1 MIEYWKL
8 ILRGKWLGIFFCNFC
23 MAIKV
28 DLCDWSMKE
37 QILALTHVAVFQC
50 LLLHAVRQLV
60 IAFPFVTEY
69 YIFFFFLLESR
80 IEGWLS
86 IPNRGN
92 IKRYGWPF
100 LLKFPPCFSFL
111 FPITAEWPILYY
123 GLYTTLLPRSCYEF
137 ILKHL
142 SSDIF
147 HSLYY

>member
-1 MIEYWKL
+1 MFHTFMIEYWKL

-69 YIFFFFLLESR
+69 YIFFFLLESR

-92 IKRYGWPF
+92 IKRYGWKKQVPYNSFF
-100 LLKFPPCFSFL
+100 LVDILLYILFLNHRTYINCHCF
-111 FPITAEWPILYY
+111 
-123 GLYTTLLPRSCYEF
+123 
-137 ILKHL
+137 
-142 SSDIF
+142 
-147 HSLYY
+147 